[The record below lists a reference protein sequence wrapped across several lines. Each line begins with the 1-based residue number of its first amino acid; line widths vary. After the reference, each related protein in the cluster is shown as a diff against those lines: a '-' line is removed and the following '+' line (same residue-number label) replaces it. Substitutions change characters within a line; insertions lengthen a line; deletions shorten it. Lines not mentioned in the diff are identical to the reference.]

1 MSEQITIHSRLRDY
15 RVEFVGN
22 IFPILAKELDSAS
35 CLMVD
40 KAVYELFAKE
50 MQDILKAHSHLVVE
64 ATEPHKSYD
73 YCGEIICQLLD
84 MNVRK
89 NAKIIAVGGGIIQDI
104 AAFCSSIMFR
114 GIEWAF
120 VPTTLLAQADSC
132 IGGKTSINFGAVKNK
147 LGNFY
152 PPSVI
157 YVDTGF
163 LNTLSVEDIKSG
175 IGEILHFYY
184 YADSPLT
191 SQLYD
196 NYLALLDNRSQLKP
210 HILESL
216 RIKKSVIEVDEF
228 DRAERNKFNYGHTF
242 GHALESVTNYAIKH
256 GEAVTIGMDIA
267 NMLSTAMG
275 LMEERTYK
283 SIRSKLEMNFPE
295 YRLSGIDVT
304 SYLGFLAKDKKNVD
318 EQLTCILS
326 EGAGKLVKT
335 KIPMDA
341 RFKERIA
348 SYFSQYQ

>member
-15 RVEFVGN
+15 KVELVGN
-22 IFPILAKELDSAS
+22 VFPILATDLDCSS

-40 KAVYELFAKE
+40 RTVYELFAE
-50 MQDILKAHSHLVVE
+50 ELQEILKEHTHLIVE

-73 YCGEIICQLLD
+73 YCGEIIRQLLD

-89 NAKIIAVGGGIIQDI
+89 NTKIIALGGGIIQDI

-132 IGGKTSINFGAVKNK
+132 IGGKTSINFGPVKNK

-157 YVDTGF
+157 YIDTGF
-163 LNTLSVEDIKSG
+163 LNTLSVDDIKSG

-184 YADSPLT
+184 YADSTLI

-196 NYLALLDNRSQLKP
+196 NYPTLLNDGSQLKP
-210 HILESL
+210 HILESI
-216 RIKKSVIEVDEF
+216 RIKKSVIEIDEF
-228 DRAERNKFNYGHTF
+228 DRGERNKFNYGHTF

-326 EGAGKLVKT
+326 EGPGRLLKT

-341 RFKERIA
+341 KFRERIA
-348 SYFSQYQ
+348 SYFSQY